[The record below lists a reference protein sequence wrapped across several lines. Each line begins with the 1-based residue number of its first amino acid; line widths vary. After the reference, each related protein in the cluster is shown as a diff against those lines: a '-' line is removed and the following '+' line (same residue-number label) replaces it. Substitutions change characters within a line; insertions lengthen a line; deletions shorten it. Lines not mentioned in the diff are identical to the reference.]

1 MSEDYS
7 NKNVSILNVG
17 NVLVDIEISI
27 SNKQLS
33 EIPIQKGRAIEI
45 NSDELAFYLSKYKS
59 QITNQYLGGS
69 IFTTAATS
77 SIFKINNLFLG
88 SVGKDSNSKF
98 LIDIMNTY
106 PIKTFLNVDPQN
118 TGCCLIFLTPDKERT
133 MAACAG
139 ASGQLTLANFTETED
154 FDYIFSDLYSLN
166 SVINKKTISHLLA
179 SNKGL
184 ILSLSDI
191 SVMKK
196 HMDFIKKYSDQIKI
210 IAGNEDEM
218 KYLEQAMNSSL
229 ISASRNNNKLYII
242 TKGSSGSLILHKG
255 VEYVSEAIATKVR
268 SLNGAGDTYL
278 GAFIG
283 CYMET
288 EDIQY
293 SGNVA
298 NYFSHVA
305 VQQNN
310 ACLTLS
316 NLQSTKNAAKAA
328 FL

>member
-1 MSEDYS
+1 MSEDYN

-139 ASGQLTLANFTETED
+139 ASGQLTLANFTEAER

-166 SVINKKTISHLLA
+166 SVINKKTISHLLS
-179 SNKGL
+179 SNKGFF
-184 ILSLSDI
+184 LSLSDI

-218 KYLEQAMNSSL
+218 KYLERAMNSSL
-229 ISASRNNNKLYII
+229 ISASKKNNKLYII
-242 TKGSSGSLILHKG
+242 TKGNSGSLILHKG
-255 VEYVSEAIATKVR
+255 IEYVSEAIPTEVT
-268 SLNGAGDTYL
+268 SLNGAGDTFL

-283 CYMET
+283 CYLET
-288 EDIQY
+288 KDIQY
-293 SGNVA
+293 SSNVA
-298 NYFSHVA
+298 NYFSYVS

-310 ACLTLS
+310 ACLKFASLH
-316 NLQSTKNAAKAA
+316 NTKNAAKAA

>member
-45 NSDELAFYLSKYKS
+45 NSDELTFYLSKYKS
-59 QITNQYLGGS
+59 QITDQYLGGS

-77 SIFKINNLFLG
+77 SIFEINNLFLG
-88 SVGKDSNSKF
+88 SVGKDNNSKF

-133 MAACAG
+133 MAACPG
-139 ASGQLTLANFTETED
+139 ASSQLTLANFTETEH

-166 SVINKKTISHLLA
+166 SIINKKTISFLLS
-179 SNKGL
+179 SNKRL

-218 KYLEQAMNSSL
+218 KYLEQAMNTSL
-229 ISASRNNNKLYII
+229 ISASKKNNKLYIV

-255 VEYVSEAIATKVR
+255 IEYVS
-268 SLNGAGDTYL
+268 
-278 GAFIG
+278 
-283 CYMET
+283 
-288 EDIQY
+288 
-293 SGNVA
+293 
-298 NYFSHVA
+298 
-305 VQQNN
+305 
-310 ACLTLS
+310 
-316 NLQSTKNAAKAA
+316 
-328 FL
+328 

>member
-1 MSEDYS
+1 MSKDYS

-27 SNKQLS
+27 SEEQLS
-33 EIPIQKGRAIEI
+33 EIPITKGRAIEI
-45 NSDELAFYLSKYKS
+45 NSNELDLYLSKYKS

-77 SIFKINNLFLG
+77 SIFRIKNLFLG
-88 SVGKDSNSKF
+88 SIGKDKNSKF
-98 LIDIMNTY
+98 LMDIMNTY
-106 PIKTFLNVDPQN
+106 PIETFLNTSSLN

-133 MAACAG
+133 MAACPG
-139 ASGQLTLANFTETED
+139 ASSKISLTKFKDSEHVD
-154 FDYIFSDLYSLN
+154 FIFSDLYSLN
-166 SVINKKTISHLLA
+166 SDMNKNAISHLL
-179 SNKGL
+179 STKKKL

-196 HMDFIKKYSDQIKI
+196 HKDFIKRYFDQIKI

-218 KYLEQAMNSSL
+218 RYLEESMNFNL
-229 ISASRNNNKLYII
+229 ISSSVKNNKLYVV
-242 TKGSSGSLILHKG
+242 TKGSEGSIIFYQGK
-255 VEYVSEAIATKVR
+255 EYRSEAIPTEVR
-268 SLNGAGDTYL
+268 SLNGAGDTFL

-288 EDIQY
+288 KDIQH
-293 SGNVA
+293 SSDIA
-298 NYFSHVA
+298 NFFSHVS
-305 VQQNN
+305 VQQND
-310 ACLTLS
+310 ACLNLS
-316 NLQSTKNAAKAA
+316 KLLNTKNAAKAA

>member
-1 MSEDYS
+1 MQSAIHKQYEDVFDVLKKYE
-7 NKNVSILNVG
+7 VWFIPG
-17 NVLVDIEISI
+17 NVD
-27 SNKQLS
+27 
-33 EIPIQKGRAIEI
+33 
-45 NSDELAFYLSKYKS
+45 D
-59 QITNQYLGGS
+59 
-69 IFTTAATS
+69 
-77 SIFKINNLFLG
+77 
-88 SVGKDSNSKF
+88 
-98 LIDIMNTY
+98 IDIMNTY

-133 MAACAG
+133 MAACPG
-139 ASGQLTLANFTETED
+139 ASSQLTLANFTETEH

-166 SVINKKTISHLLA
+166 SVINKKTISHLLS
-179 SNKGL
+179 SNKGFF
-184 ILSLSDI
+184 LSLSDI

-218 KYLEQAMNSSL
+218 KYLERAMNSSL
-229 ISASRNNNKLYII
+229 ISASKKNNKLYII

>member
-45 NSDELAFYLSKYKS
+45 NSDKLAFYLSKYKS
-59 QITNQYLGGS
+59 QITDQYLGGS

-77 SIFKINNLFLG
+77 SIFEINNLFLG

-139 ASGQLTLANFTETED
+139 ASGQLTLANFTEAED

-166 SVINKKTISHLLA
+166 SVINKKTISHILS

-218 KYLEQAMNSSL
+218 KYLEQAMNTNL
-229 ISASRNNNKLYII
+229 ISASKKNNKLYIV

-255 VEYVSEAIATKVR
+255 IEYVSEAIPAEVT
-268 SLNGAGDTYL
+268 SLNGAGDTFL
-278 GAFIG
+278 GAFVG

-293 SGNVA
+293 SGDVA
-298 NYFSHVA
+298 NYFSYVS

-310 ACLTLS
+310 ACLKFSSLH
-316 NLQSTKNAAKAA
+316 NTKNAAKAA

>member
-1 MSEDYS
+1 MFKDYT

-45 NSDELAFYLSKYKS
+45 NQDELTFYLSKYNS

-77 SIFKINNLFLG
+77 SIFNINNLFLG
-88 SVGKDSNSKF
+88 SVGKEKNSKF

-133 MAACAG
+133 MAACPG
-139 ASGQLTLANFTETED
+139 ASGQLTLANFSETED

-166 SVINKKTISHLLA
+166 SDINKKTISHLLS
-179 SNKGL
+179 SNKEF

-196 HMDFIKKYSDQIKI
+196 HMDFVKKYSDQIKM

-218 KYLEQAMNSSL
+218 KYLEQTMNSSL
-229 ISASRNNNKLYII
+229 VSASKKNNKLYII
-242 TKGSSGSLILHKG
+242 TKVSSGSLILHQG
-255 VEYVSEAIATKVR
+255 NEYVSHAIPTKVT
-268 SLNGAGDTYL
+268 SLNGAGDTFL

-298 NYFSHVA
+298 NYFSYVA

-310 ACLTLS
+310 ACLKLS
-316 NLQSTKNAAKAA
+316 NLLNTKNAAKAA

>member
-1 MSEDYS
+1 MSEDYN

-133 MAACAG
+133 MAACPG
-139 ASGQLTLANFTETED
+139 ASGQLTLANFTETER

-166 SVINKKTISHLLA
+166 SVINKKTISHLLS
-179 SNKGL
+179 SNKGFF
-184 ILSLSDI
+184 LSLSDI

-218 KYLEQAMNSSL
+218 KYLERAMNSSL
-229 ISASRNNNKLYII
+229 ISASKKNNKLYII

-255 VEYVSEAIATKVR
+255 IEYVSEAIPTEVI
-268 SLNGAGDTYL
+268 SLNGAGDTFL

-283 CYMET
+283 CYLET
-288 EDIQY
+288 KDIQY
-293 SGNVA
+293 SSNVA
-298 NYFSHVA
+298 NYFSYVS

-310 ACLTLS
+310 ACLKFASLH
-316 NLQSTKNAAKAA
+316 NTKNAAKAA

>member
-1 MSEDYS
+1 
-7 NKNVSILNVG
+7 
-17 NVLVDIEISI
+17 
-27 SNKQLS
+27 
-33 EIPIQKGRAIEI
+33 
-45 NSDELAFYLSKYKS
+45 
-59 QITNQYLGGS
+59 
-69 IFTTAATS
+69 
-77 SIFKINNLFLG
+77 
-88 SVGKDSNSKF
+88 
-98 LIDIMNTY
+98 MNTY

-133 MAACAG
+133 MAACPG
-139 ASGQLTLANFTETED
+139 ASSQLTLANFTEMEH

-166 SVINKKTISHLLA
+166 SIINKKTISFLL
-179 SNKGL
+179 SSSKGL

-218 KYLEQAMNSSL
+218 KYLEQAMNTSL
-229 ISASRNNNKLYII
+229 ISASKKNNKLYIV

-255 VEYVSEAIATKVR
+255 IEYVSEAIPAEVT
-268 SLNGAGDTYL
+268 SLNGAGDTFL

-293 SGNVA
+293 SGDVA
-298 NYFSHVA
+298 NYFSYVS

-310 ACLTLS
+310 ACLKFSSL
-316 NLQSTKNAAKAA
+316 LKTKNAAKAA

>member
-1 MSEDYS
+1 MFKDYS

-27 SNKQLS
+27 SNEQLS

-45 NSDELAFYLSKYKS
+45 NSDELAFYLDKYKT

-77 SIFKINNLFLG
+77 SIFNINNLFLG
-88 SVGKDSNSKF
+88 SVGKDDNSKF

-118 TGCCLIFLTPDKERT
+118 TGCCLIFLSPDKERT
-133 MAACAG
+133 MAACPG
-139 ASGQLTLANFTETED
+139 ASGQLTLANLNETEN
-154 FDYIFSDLYSLN
+154 FDYVFSDLYSLTSN
-166 SVINKKTISHLLA
+166 INKKTISHLLS
-179 SNKGL
+179 SNKEF
-184 ILSLSDI
+184 ILSLSDL
-191 SVMKK
+191 SVIRK
-196 HMDFIKKYSDQIKI
+196 HMDFIKKYFDQIKI

-218 KYLEQAMNSSL
+218 KYLEQSMNSSL
-229 ISASRNNNKLYII
+229 ASISRKNKKIYII
-242 TKGSSGSLILHKG
+242 TKGSLGSLILYKG
-255 VEYVSEAIATKVR
+255 NEYLSDAVPAEIT
-268 SLNGAGDTYL
+268 SLNGAGDTFL

-293 SGNVA
+293 SANVA
-298 NYFSHVA
+298 NYFSHIA

-310 ACLTLS
+310 ACLKLS
-316 NLQSTKNAAKAA
+316 RLISTKNAAEAA